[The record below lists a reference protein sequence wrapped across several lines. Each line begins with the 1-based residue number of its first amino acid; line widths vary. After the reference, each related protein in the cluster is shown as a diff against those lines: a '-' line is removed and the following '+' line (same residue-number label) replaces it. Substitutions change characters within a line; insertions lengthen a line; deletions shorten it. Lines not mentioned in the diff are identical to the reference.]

1 MIINQKILFNN
12 LECKLILDLV
22 KSNFQSWSF
31 KDRNYNSEA
40 IGYSLETNWLF
51 DKLKSFVETETD
63 IKLKNIKKQ
72 IHFHK
77 FTKDN
82 WFGKHNDI
90 MDNRVY
96 AVGVLLND
104 EFDGGNFKLYNPN
117 EILLNKIT
125 GNTYVFDVRV
135 EHEITPI
142 LNGERYSLLWF
153 IQEEHIKFNV
163 NKLL

>member
-1 MIINQKILFNN
+1 
-12 LECKLILDLV
+12 
-22 KSNFQSWSF
+22 
-31 KDRNYNSEA
+31 
-40 IGYSLETNWLF
+40 
-51 DKLKSFVETETD
+51 
-63 IKLKNIKKQ
+63 
-72 IHFHK
+72 
-77 FTKDN
+77 
-82 WFGKHNDI
+82 